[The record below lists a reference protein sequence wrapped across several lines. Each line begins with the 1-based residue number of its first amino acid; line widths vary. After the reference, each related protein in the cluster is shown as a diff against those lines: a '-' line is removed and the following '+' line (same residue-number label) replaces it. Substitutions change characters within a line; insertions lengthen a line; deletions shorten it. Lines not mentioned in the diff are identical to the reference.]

1 MCKKIYTKEMIT
13 FLRENISKYNYKK
26 LADEFNAQFGLN
38 KTTVQIKSLCQ
49 RKKLR
54 KSEQEN
60 FYYTDEMNTFLRE
73 KHSLM
78 PYDELALQF
87 NKKFG

>member
-49 RKKLR
+49 KK
-54 KSEQEN
+54 N
-60 FYYTDEMNTFLRE
+60 YE
-73 KHSLM
+73 KV
-78 PYDELALQF
+78 
-87 NKKFG
+87 NKKIFIIQMK